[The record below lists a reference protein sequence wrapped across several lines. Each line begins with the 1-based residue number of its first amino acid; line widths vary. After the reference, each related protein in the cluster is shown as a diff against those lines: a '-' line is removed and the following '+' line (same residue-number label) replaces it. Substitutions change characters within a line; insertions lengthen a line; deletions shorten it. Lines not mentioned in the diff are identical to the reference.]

1 LSFAA
6 PLFSCYIFPMIHTIL
21 LLAAL
26 AAPPFPV
33 NPVSPTIAVTAVQTG
48 VTATSLST
56 TPWTNPIDMEATWPT
71 HQLSLSLAVTPGTT
85 TSFVV
90 KCYESQTAT
99 MTNPELISPCDASGA
114 CTPDSRTYTIANYAS
129 VAGVYTIPSRWVI
142 TKRYARCNAYN
153 SGSGTITI
161 TGVRS

>member
-1 LSFAA
+1 
-6 PLFSCYIFPMIHTIL
+6 MIHTIL
-21 LLAAL
+21 LLTAL
-26 AAPPFPV
+26 SAPPFPV
-33 NPVSPTIAVTAVQTG
+33 TPVPPTIAVTAAQTG
-48 VTATSLST
+48 VVAAALSG
-56 TPWTNPIDMEATWPT
+56 TPWTNAIDMEATWPT
-71 HQLSLSLAVTPGTT
+71 HQLSLTLAVTPGTT

-142 TKRYARCNAYN
+142 TKRYAKCNAYN